1 MAFYLL
7 ENDGHNTPCFWKFK
21 SQKAAEEYLIKTN
34 KGSLEGAEGDVME
47 LGYFDNELSWVDAD
61 HTLWEASDGKLYT
74 HDMTKEK

>member
-21 SQKAAEEYLIKTN
+21 SQKAAEQYLIKTN
-34 KGSLEGAEGDVME
+34 KGNLGGLEDYNME
-47 LGYFDNELSWVDAD
+47 LGYFDNELSWTDAD
-61 HTLWEASDGKLYT
+61 GTLWEASSGKLYI